1 MSPTPFPLLS
11 CLLPA
16 PAPASARSVFG
27 LRPHEL
33 HDKDRR
39 LSWGREEREK
49 AAKSKSTPL
58 TGPRGLDQH
67 WAGKRQGYIGLRDSV
82 ALPQCGKA
90 LKGRA
95 GRGEIQDGFS
105 LRLDS
110 AAPLTRSRSR
120 SPRL

>member
-1 MSPTPFPLLS
+1 MSLTPFPLLS

-39 LSWGREEREK
+39 LSWGREERAK

-58 TGPRGLDQH
+58 TGSRGLDQH
-67 WAGKRQGYIGLRDSV
+67 WAGKRQGRD
-82 ALPQCGKA
+82 
-90 LKGRA
+90 
-95 GRGEIQDGFS
+95 RGI
-105 LRLDS
+105 S
-110 AAPLTRSRSR
+110 AFGTVWRCPNAARR
-120 SPRL
+120 